1 MSART
6 WQLIWVALVVT
17 VVMVWLRSSATP
29 VPVAAAPPGG
39 VDTDAQLAPLAT
51 IPSTAATIVV
61 HVSGA
66 VADPGLV
73 RLAATSRVAD
83 AVAAAG
89 GFAPVA
95 DTRSV
100 NLAAGLMDGIQ
111 VHIPRTGEQSPRAA
125 VGGGASEDKVAVN
138 QATVEDLQRLP
149 GVGPVLAGRILDYRN
164 AHGPFLVV
172 EDLLDVPGIGEG
184 RLAELRDQIV
194 IP

>member
-6 WQLIWVALVVT
+6 WQLIWVALVVA

-29 VPVAAAPPGG
+29 VPVAAAPPGE
-39 VDTDAQLAPLAT
+39 VDTDAQLMPLAT

-73 RLAATSRVAD
+73 RLPATSRVAD

-89 GFAPVA
+89 GLAPVA
-95 DTRSV
+95 DLRSV
-100 NLAAGLMDGIQ
+100 NLAAELVDGIQ
-111 VHIPRTGEQSPRAA
+111 VHIPRAGEQPLRGAA
-125 VGGGASEDKVAVN
+125 DGGAPQDKVAVN

-149 GVGPVLAGRILDYRN
+149 GVGPVLAGRILDYRD
-164 AHGPFLVV
+164 AHGPFLVI